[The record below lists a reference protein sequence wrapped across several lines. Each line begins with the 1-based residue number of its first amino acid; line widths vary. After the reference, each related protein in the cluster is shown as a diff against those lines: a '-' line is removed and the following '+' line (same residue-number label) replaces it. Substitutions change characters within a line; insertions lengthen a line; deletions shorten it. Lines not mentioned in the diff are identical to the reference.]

1 MKEAAF
7 VKQNKAR
14 WERFEKVVKDQQ
26 NAQPDELA
34 AFFIQITDDL
44 SFATTKYPDSRTTRY
59 LNALAGKLHLGIYK
73 NKREDK
79 NRFVTFWTHEVPAC
93 LYETRKHLLYAFTI
107 FIIAGTI
114 GVVSTIYDDTFV
126 RLILGDGYVNMT
138 LENIKN
144 GTPMGVYGSM
154 SQTTMFFMI
163 TWNNIMVAFRVFIYG
178 IFASV
183 GTGFY
188 LFYNALMVGTF
199 LTFFYQE
206 DSLSH
211 AVPVIMLHGTIELLS
226 IVVAAAAGFVLG
238 NSLIFPGTFSR
249 LESFK
254 RGAMKGLKIV
264 VGLVP
269 FFIIAGFIESYITR
283 YEFMHWSLKA
293 IIILSSAALMV
304 FYFVIYPYLLKRNGK
319 LYTD

>member
-14 WERFEKVVKDQQ
+14 WERFEAVVKDQH
-26 NAQPDELA
+26 NAEPDQLA

-44 SFATTKYPDSRTTRY
+44 SFATTKYPDSRTTKY

-73 NKREDK
+73 NKREDS
-79 NRFVTFWTHEVPAC
+79 NRFITFWTREVPLC
-93 LYETRKHLLYAFTI
+93 LFQARKQLAYAFVI
-107 FIIAGTI
+107 FVIAGLM
-114 GVVSTIYDDTFV
+114 GVVSTLHDDTFV

-138 LENIKN
+138 LENIQN
-144 GTPMGVYGSM
+144 GNPMGVYGSM

-163 TWNNIMVAFRVFIYG
+163 TWNNIMVSFRVFIYG
-178 IFASV
+178 VFASI

-199 LTFFYQE
+199 LTFFYQQN
-206 DSLSH
+206 SLSH

-238 NSLIFPGTFSR
+238 NSLIFPGTYSR

-254 RGAMKGLKIV
+254 QGAVKGLKIV

-269 FFIIAGFIESYITR
+269 FFVIAGFIESFITR

-293 IIILSSAALMV
+293 LVILSSAALMI
-304 FYFVIYPYLLKRNGK
+304 FYFVIYPYLLNRNGK
-319 LYTD
+319 FYTN